1 MRRIFVLL
9 LIATFAATF
18 AGTAF
23 AHGGKSH
30 QLLGTVKE
38 LHENRLVVMAT
49 DGHQVTVALAKATKY
64 EKDLKPVTRAA
75 LVVGARVSI
84 QLTEDNKTAV
94 KVKIGAAPAN
104 TAQVVDPVCGMKV
117 ADPKTAP
124 TSVHAGKTYYF
135 CSKEDKAKFDKNP
148 AAYLKKG

>member
-1 MRRIFVLL
+1 MRRIFAILL
-9 LIATFAATF
+9 VATFAAG
-18 AGTAF
+18 AAF

-38 LHENRLVVMAT
+38 LHDDHLVVTAT
-49 DGHQVTVALAKATKY
+49 DGHQATVALARTTKY

-75 LVVGARVSI
+75 LAPGARVSI

-94 KVKIGAAPAN
+94 KVKIGAAPAAAAN
-104 TAQVVDPVCGMKV
+104 TSQVIDPVCGMKV
-117 ADPKTAP
+117 ADPKAAP
-124 TSVHAGKTYYF
+124 TSTYAGKTYYF

-148 AAYLKKG
+148 GAYLKKG

>member
-9 LIATFAATF
+9 LIATFAAG
-18 AGTAF
+18 AAF

-38 LHENRLVVMAT
+38 LHENHLVVTAT
-49 DGHQVTVALAKATKY
+49 DGHVTAVTLTKATLY
-64 EKDLKPVTRAA
+64 EKDKKPATRAA
-75 LVVGARVSI
+75 LAVGSRVSI

-94 KVKIGAAPAN
+94 KVKIGAALEP
-104 TAQVVDPVCGMKV
+104 AQVVDPVCGMKV
-117 ADPKTAP
+117 DDPKTAP

-135 CSKEDKAKFDKNP
+135 CSKADKAKFDKNP
-148 AAYLKKG
+148 GAYIKKG